1 MSRKNENIGH
11 IKYDHKFYYVLGL
24 IATDGNIHKSTLSY
38 AISRKDEELI
48 EYFRQVFCNFR
59 YKISYR
65 VQEQNSGYISN
76 SVRIRINSSY
86 LCKIL
91 SDLGINPA
99 KSLTISRIVVPNNY
113 WIDFFRGCID
123 GDGSVSNRRNSIE
136 LEMNSGSKHFLEFL
150 LYENNRILG
159 LPIKNILY
167 KTKNKSVCYRFSY
180 YKTDLLSIR
189 DILYYNGASCLQR
202 KRNKIFFEPVVSMYY
217 WQDWQLRYLRNRYI
231 LGDSYESIGIFVGRS
246 AKAVGKKIWEL
257 GLCQEKKLARRT

>member
-76 SVRIRINSSY
+76 
-86 LCKIL
+86 
-91 SDLGINPA
+91 
-99 KSLTISRIVVPNNY
+99 
-113 WIDFFRGCID
+113 
-123 GDGSVSNRRNSIE
+123 SVSNRRNSIE